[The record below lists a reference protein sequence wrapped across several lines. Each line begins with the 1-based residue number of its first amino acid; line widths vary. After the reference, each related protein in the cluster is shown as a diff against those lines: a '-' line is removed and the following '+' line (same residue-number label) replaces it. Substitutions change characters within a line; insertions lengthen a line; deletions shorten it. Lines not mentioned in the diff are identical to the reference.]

1 VTVPFD
7 PATLL
12 AEHQGE
18 SFELHSRFINP
29 SGGDLGDAGSTTR
42 SLI

>member
-7 PATLL
+7 LATLL

-18 SFELHSRFINP
+18 SFELRSRFMNP
-29 SGGDLGDAGSTTR
+29 QSGTSSDAGPTTR
-42 SLI
+42 SMI